1 MFAGRWRGRENSW
14 QFFWPRYRYSR
25 FWQDPSWRRAGLPG
39 IGSNFYGAGR
49 TRVHHT
55 RKGERGRA
63 FLALPFLVAM
73 ILAGCRSPAIADP
86 KPVYQS
92 IHSDFHRGNLAGAQ
106 QNAEKAVKVFS
117 ASDADWAIRFR
128 LLDAEILSN
137 QGRPPEAIALL
148 NDPGV
153 TYPISGELAIKRALL
168 CGLAYATL
176 GHDEQSD
183 AELRKAQHLSDAS
196 NSALNGEVLQTEAI
210 IQMRRNHLLEAAG
223 LARRSL
229 QDAQEQRNS
238 YLEASDLLI
247 LGLVDFRMRHYDE
260 ALTFLNAAAHLA
272 QPIQAR
278 LIMEA
283 ASGNLGLTYYHLG
296 DFDKALSNFQQAE
309 SEAKEI
315 GTASLHVDWLMDA
328 CHSNYMLGRLQEAKE
343 CFDQALKTAKGI
355 DAPAEVADIQTG
367 LAFLLY
373 RQGQF
378 DSAKAHNEEAI
389 QASRRAGDKP
399 QELETRYLQ
408 ALLAT
413 RQEDNRNSER
423 LLLQVNHD
431 CAANPA
437 LQAEIE
443 GAIADFYA
451 GKQQATKANLWYRK
465 SIRSFDLQR
474 AAVDDEELRL
484 SFFANGDAVYRRYA
498 DFLIA
503 SHKPDHALQL
513 LDVGRARTLAEGLK
527 LAKENPDPQPE
538 HQVDVQAVARKFDA
552 VILFYSLGQKN
563 SWLWAITPHHTRLFP
578 LPAQSAIETQVHSYQ
593 NAILKS
599 TDPLREENQAAKDL
613 YETLVMPAAAMIPK
627 GSKVL
632 IIPDGVLN
640 GLNFE
645 TLLTPGSGNS
655 HYWIED
661 VTIRNANS
669 IRVLAGVKP
678 DASPANTKKLLL
690 IGNPII
696 TGTGYDKLVNAFAEI
711 RGIEKHFPKDSQTV
725 VTQSGAVPASY
736 LESKPEEFS
745 YIHFVAH
752 GTASRLDP
760 LDSAVVLSPP
770 PDNPDNFKLYARDIM
785 RDPLHAR
792 LVTISSCYGS
802 GLRAYAGE
810 GLVGLSWAFLRAGA
824 HNVIGALWEVN
835 DASTPLLMDRLY
847 AGLEAGSTP
856 DDALR
861 AAKLSLI
868 HSPAVY
874 RKPLYWG
881 GFQLYTGS

>member
-1 MFAGRWRGRENSW
+1 MFAGRWRERNLLRW
-14 QFFWPRYRYSR
+14 WH
-25 FWQDPSWRRAGLPG
+25 
-39 IGSNFYGAGR
+39 GSAMFAIP
-49 TRVHHT
+49 
-55 RKGERGRA
+55 
-63 FLALPFLVAM
+63 LLVM
-73 ILAGCRSPAIADP
+73 TLTGCRPPATVDP
-86 KPVYQS
+86 TAVYQN
-92 IHSDFHRGNLAGAQ
+92 IHSDFLRGNLAASQ
-106 QNAEKAVKVFS
+106 QNAEKSLEAFS
-117 ASDADWAIRFR
+117 ADNADWAMRFR
-128 LLDAEILSN
+128 LLDAEIRSN
-137 QGRPPEAIALL
+137 QGRLPEAIALL

-153 TYPISGELAIKRALL
+153 TYPTSGDLAIKRDLL
-168 CGLAYATL
+168 CGLAYAKL

-183 AELRKAQHLSDAS
+183 AELRKAQYLSDAS
-196 NSALNGEVLQTEAI
+196 NSKMNGEVLQTEAI
-210 IQMRRNHLLEAAG
+210 IQIRRNHLPEAAD

-229 QDAQEQRNS
+229 QVAQEQRDS
-238 YLEASDLLI
+238 YLEASDLLN
-247 LGLVDFRMRHYDE
+247 LGRVDFQMRHYDE
-260 ALTFLNAAAHLA
+260 ALTFLNAASHLA

-278 LIMEA
+278 ALVET
-283 ASGNLGLTYYHLG
+283 ASGNLGRTYYHLG
-296 DFDKALSNFQQAE
+296 DFEKALSNFQQAE
-309 SEAKEI
+309 GEAKEI
-315 GTASLHVDWLMDA
+315 GTASLEVDWLMDA
-328 CHSNYMLGRLQEAKE
+328 CHSNYMLGRLPEAKE
-343 CFDQALKTAKGI
+343 CFDQALKIAKGI
-355 DAPAEVADIQTG
+355 DAPAEVADIQSG

-373 RQGQF
+373 RQGQL
-378 DSAKAHNEEAI
+378 DSAKAHNDEAI
-389 QASRRAGDKP
+389 QASRRAADKP
-399 QELETRYLQ
+399 QELKTRYLQ

-423 LLLQVNHD
+423 LLLQVKHD
-431 CAANPA
+431 SAEDPA

-451 GKQQATKANLWYRK
+451 GKQQATKADLWYRK
-465 SIRSFDLQR
+465 SIRSFEQQR
-474 AAVDDEELRL
+474 AAVEDEELRL
-484 SFFANGDAVYRRYA
+484 SFFANGDALYRRYA

-503 SHKPDHALQL
+503 SRKPDSALEL
-513 LDVGRARTLAEGLK
+513 LDVGRARTLAEGLG
-527 LAKENPDPQPE
+527 LDKEKPKMRSEQTD
-538 HQVDVQAVARKFDA
+538 DVQAVAHKLDST
-552 VILFYSLGQKN
+552 ILFYSLGQKN

-599 TDPLREENQAAKDL
+599 TDPLREENQAAKNL
-613 YETLVMPAAAMIPK
+613 YEALVAPAAEMIPK
-627 GSKVL
+627 GSNVL

-645 TLLTPGSGNS
+645 TLLTPGSGRS

-661 VTIRNANS
+661 VTVRNANS
-669 IRVLAGVKP
+669 IRMLSGINP
-678 DASPANTKKLLL
+678 DASQNNTKKLLL
-690 IGNPII
+690 IGNPTI
-696 TGTGYDKLVNAFAEI
+696 TGTGYDNLVNAFAEI
-711 RGIEKHFPKDSQTV
+711 RGIEKHFPKDSETV
-725 VTQSGAVPASY
+725 ITQSEAVPASY

-760 LDSAVVLSPP
+760 LDSAVVLSPS